1 MTNLDSYIIMGIGV
15 LFIFLSLVIILW
27 ARHKEKG
34 YGDVLSRREEL
45 RSFLGYWPE
54 FILPSE
60 LRIGGWVFLAIGVA
74 LMVLGIIFLF
84 WV

>member
-1 MTNLDSYIIMGIGV
+1 MTNLDSYIVMGIGG
-15 LFIFLSLVIILW
+15 LFVFLGLIIMLW
-27 ARHKEKG
+27 ARHKQKG

-45 RSFLGYWPE
+45 RSFLGYWPD

-60 LRIGGWVFLAIGVA
+60 LRVGGWVSVVVGVA
-74 LMVLGIIFLF
+74 LIVLGVVLL

>member
-1 MTNLDSYIIMGIGV
+1 MTNLDSYIIMGIGG
-15 LFIFLSLVIILW
+15 LFVFLGLIIMLW
-27 ARHKEKG
+27 ARHKQKG

-45 RSFLGYWPE
+45 RSFLGYWPD

-60 LRIGGWVFLAIGVA
+60 LRAGSWVSVAIGVA
-74 LMVLGIIFLF
+74 LIVLGVVLL

>member
-1 MTNLDSYIIMGIGV
+1 MENLDSYIVMGIGALFVFLGLIV
-15 LFIFLSLVIILW
+15 LLW
-27 ARHKEKG
+27 ARQKAKG

-45 RSFLGYWPE
+45 RSFLGYWPD

-60 LRIGGWVFLAIGVA
+60 LRTGGWVSIFIGAA
-74 LMVLGIIFLF
+74 LIILGIVLLF